1 MARYE
6 IICVD
11 VDQNSEYDD
20 CRCIERIGFPA
31 ESEGIATRTPAEVYD
46 MIEEDGH
53 TIFVEHEGSETEVI
67 ADTHGDT
74 KYVRSSPNDTED
86 DNLLEQPSC

>member
-11 VDQNSEYDD
+11 INQNSEYDN

-31 ESEGIATRTPAEVYD
+31 ESGGTATRTPAEVYD
-46 MIEEDGH
+46 LIEEGGH
-53 TIFVEHEGSETEVI
+53 SIFVEHNGTETGVI
-67 ADTHGDT
+67 ADKYNGT
-74 KYVRSSPNDTED
+74 KYVRSFLNDTED